1 MGIPSNSMAWW
12 GGKSM
17 KRALSLFCLG
27 VLVILASSSQV
38 NASNNTPLG
47 DVKIIIQ
54 TDGTTQPLI
63 EQISGLGGN
72 ITFAYKN
79 LPVLA
84 VEIPAG
90 ALGRIYNHPNVI
102 RVAKDHPLS
111 LLDSPAP
118 EGSPSPR
125 DVYTLEAT
133 GFAVR
138 SLDPSSF
145 KPEISPQ
152 GYSGFVDSG
161 AYQIWETSQYGSG
174 SVVAV
179 VDTGTVPNACL
190 QHAVIGAPGFP
201 DGYNA
206 TSDGI
211 PATDPSNQ
219 WHGTHIGG
227 IIASACALDFSLH
240 PDDPLNQAVS
250 TYLSWDKNW
259 IPILGQAPASQIYP
273 VKIFETGEDSTS
285 TAIVLDALDHL
296 LSLKRSGALDI
307 DIVNL
312 SFGGPTGF
320 EGRVILDTFL
330 EQLKDEQILVVAAAG
345 NDGPLPNSLASP
357 ASSYASIAV
366 GALDYADSSR
376 VSYEYRGLA
385 ESGNPGQGMVMRPT
399 DEIRVADL
407 SSRGPMSDGRPGPD
421 LVAPGM
427 WSFQFGTQGNFHWDS
442 GTSYASAA
450 VSGAAALL
458 NAHYET
464 LTGLDTPWL
473 SLRNSL
479 LLGADQEIIGAAWQD
494 PNTSGYGALDAA
506 AALEI
511 LNSGD
516 THLSPPGPSSHLRS
530 NILAN
535 PNSGDHQVF
544 ESGRITLDPS
554 HSYDVLLDISS
565 FTSEVAIQV
574 FDIKTPDN
582 SAYAYWPNSLKVLV
596 QSAKRSAAPVPINKY
611 WDPNLSAD
619 HFNITIEDGTW
630 TFAGAPVA
638 SQPMEPGLM
647 KVSLIADFANESPV
661 SFNMHITRQQDRTR
675 EADKPIAQGT
685 INLGDVITIPVEI
698 AAGTSK
704 ATFDLRWNRDWLKF
718 PTSDM
723 DLLVFNPD
731 QELASQDGV
740 TWNAPERVVI
750 ADPAPGTWR
759 VQVAAREIYRTDLFR
774 LFLQTESGSEDK
786 SQFDI
791 ISQHPATDTITGTGD
806 DTSSPYTFW
815 LPILR

>member
-1 MGIPSNSMAWW
+1 
-12 GGKSM
+12 M
-17 KRALSLFCLG
+17 KRVLSLFCLG
-27 VLVILASSSQV
+27 VLVILASSSLV
-38 NASNNTPLG
+38 SASNSTPAG
-47 DVKIIIQ
+47 NVKIIIQ
-54 TDGTTQPLI
+54 TDGTTRPLVD
-63 EQISGLGGN
+63 QITRLGGN
-72 ITFAYKN
+72 ITIVYQN

-84 VEIPAG
+84 VELPSDV
-90 ALGRIYNHPNVI
+90 LGRIYNHPNVI
-102 RVAKDHPLS
+102 RIAKDHPLT
-111 LLDSPAP
+111 LLDSPKA
-118 EGSPSPR
+118 EGSISPR
-125 DVYTLEAT
+125 DVYTLDAS
-133 GFAVR
+133 GFVVS
-138 SLDPSSF
+138 SLDPSSI
-145 KPEISPQ
+145 KPQISPQ

-161 AYQIWETSQYGSG
+161 AYPIWETALHGSG

-201 DGYNA
+201 EGYNA
-206 TSDGI
+206 TGDDI

-250 TYLSWDKNW
+250 TYLSWDDDW
-259 IPILGQAPASQIYP
+259 IPIFGQAPASQIYP
-273 VKIFETGEDSTS
+273 VKIFETDKDSTS
-285 TAIVLDALDHL
+285 TAIVLDALDHIL
-296 LSLKRSGALDI
+296 TLKRTRALDI
-307 DIVNL
+307 DVVNL

-320 EGRVILDTFL
+320 EGRAILDVFL

-345 NDGPLPNSLASP
+345 NNGPLPNSLASP

-366 GALDYADSSR
+366 GALDYADTSR

-399 DEIRVADL
+399 DELRVADL

-427 WSFQFGTQGNFHWDS
+427 WSFQFGSQGHFHWDS

-458 NAHYET
+458 NAHYEAH
-464 LTGLDTPWL
+464 TGLDTPWL
-473 SLRNSL
+473 PLRNSL
-479 LLGADQEIIGAAWQD
+479 LLGADRDIIGAAWQD
-494 PNTSGYGALDAA
+494 PNTAGYGALDAA
-506 AALEI
+506 ASLEI

-516 THLSPPGPSSHLRS
+516 THLSLPGPSFQLRS
-530 NILAN
+530 NIMAN

-544 ESGRITLDPS
+544 ESGMVTLNPS

-565 FTSEVAIQV
+565 FTSRVAIQV
-574 FDIKTPDN
+574 FDIRTPDN

-596 QSAKRSAAPVPINKY
+596 QSAKRSSAPVPINNY
-611 WDPNLSAD
+611 WDPNFDVD
-619 HFNITIEDGTW
+619 HFNITIEDGNW
-630 TFAGAPVA
+630 TFAGDPVA

-661 SFNMHITRQQDRTR
+661 SFNMRITRQQDRTR
-675 EADKPIAQGT
+675 DLEKPIAQGT
-685 INLGDVITIPVEI
+685 INMGDVISIPVEI
-698 AAGTSK
+698 PADTSK
-704 ATFDLRWNRDWLKF
+704 ATFDLVWNRDWLKF

-723 DLLVFNPD
+723 DLLVFNPE

-740 TWNAPERVVI
+740 TWNAPEQVVI
-750 ADPAPGTWR
+750 SDPSPGTWR
-759 VQVAAREIYRTDLFR
+759 VQVEAREIYRTDLFR
-774 LFLQTESGSEDK
+774 LFLQTESGSGDK

-791 ISQHPATDTITGTGD
+791 ISQHPATDTFTGTGD